1 MRLLLAE
8 DNARLQTLLAEAL
21 NSAGYGVDLV
31 RTVVD
36 LHACAAATA
45 YDLIIVDLGLPDGDG
60 LDAIKQLRVSGLST
74 PILVV
79 TARGTVDE
87 RVVGL
92 DAGAD
97 DYMAKPFNNAEF
109 LARVRALLRR
119 PQPVL
124 GPMIELGNTA
134 INVGNLEVL
143 CCGKPLD
150 LRFSERRLLL
160 SMMRRSKS
168 LIPKSMLESSLSELG
183 RDISANAIEAL
194 VSRTRRALADAG
206 SDVVIE
212 TVRGIGYIL
221 KEKPR

>member
-21 NSAGYGVDLV
+21 NNAGYGVDLV
-31 RTVVD
+31 RTVAD
-36 LHACAAATA
+36 LHASAASTS

-60 LDAIKQLRVSGLST
+60 LDAIKQLRLSGLST

-79 TARGTVDE
+79 TARGSVDE

-92 DAGAD
+92 DTGAD
-97 DYMAKPFNNAEF
+97 DYMTKPFNNAEF

-119 PQPVL
+119 PQPVI
-124 GPMIELGNTA
+124 GPLIEVGNTA

-143 CCGKPLD
+143 CDGKPLE

-160 SMMRRSKS
+160 SMMRRARS
-168 LIPKSMLESSLSELG
+168 LIPKSMLESSLSEFG

-194 VSRTRRALADAG
+194 VSRTRRALAEAG

>member
-8 DNARLQTLLAEAL
+8 DNPRLQTLLAEAL
-21 NSAGYGVDLV
+21 NNAGFGVDLV
-31 RTVVD
+31 RTVAD
-36 LHACAAATA
+36 LNASAVATT

-60 LDAIKQLRVSGLST
+60 LDAIRQLRESRIAT
-74 PILVV
+74 PVLII
-79 TARGTVDE
+79 TARGSVDE

-92 DAGAD
+92 DSGAD
-97 DYMAKPFNNAEF
+97 DYMTKPFNNAEL

-119 PQPVL
+119 PRPVL
-124 GPMIELGNTA
+124 DTVIEVGNTA
-134 INVGNLEVL
+134 INVGNLEVI
-143 CCGKPLD
+143 CAGKSLE

-160 SMMRRSKS
+160 TLMRRARA
-168 LIPKSMLESSLSELG
+168 LIPKSMLETSLSEFG

-212 TVRGIGYIL
+212 TVRGVGYIL
-221 KEKPR
+221 KDKPK

>member
-31 RTVVD
+31 RTVAD
-36 LHACAAATA
+36 LAAGAASTT

-60 LDAIKQLRVSGLST
+60 LDAIKQLRLSGLAT

-79 TARGTVDE
+79 TARGSVDE

-92 DAGAD
+92 DTGAD
-97 DYMAKPFNNAEF
+97 DYMTKPFNNAEF

-124 GPMIELGNTA
+124 GPLIEVGNTA
-134 INVGNLEVL
+134 INVGNLEVT
-143 CCGKPLD
+143 CAGKPLE

-160 SMMRRSKS
+160 SMMRRARS
-168 LIPKSMLESSLSELG
+168 LIPKSMLESSLSEFG

-194 VSRTRRALADAG
+194 VSRTRRALSEAG